1 VIATQK
7 KTYKVL
13 LKVPDGEPLSFDV
26 SATGFE
32 AKGDLYDFF
41 VDGNIV
47 ASFPKTHVLAV
58 MTEEVVAENVS
69 NITNRP
75 GFGLS

>member
-1 VIATQK
+1 VIATHK

-26 SATGFE
+26 SATGVE
-32 AKGDLYDFF
+32 AKGDLYEFF
-41 VDGNIV
+41 VDGVFV

-58 MTEEVVAENVS
+58 MTKEVVAENVS

-75 GFGLS
+75 GFRLS